1 MPLGAARIN
10 TLSRVLAA
18 GFEGITIT
26 VNGDVE
32 KDTAFVKYGTA
43 CAEFGNT
50 TRNGELIAEDVTLE
64 IPDYRT
70 ADFTWECWAHID
82 ADESSQTF
90 MTTRSTTGYS
100 NGDLTLYR
108 VGPAPFN
115 DQVRFFGKDS
125 TGVSFSINGSTT
137 LMSSLNT
144 WYHIAAQRESGN
156 FELFVNG
163 ISQGTTTGLS
173 GDLYFSATPTSGQ
186 NDVYI
191 GSLGQAT
198 TQGLNGG
205 MDEIRISSIARY
217 TSGNFTPPTGAFTRD
232 SDTVLLIHCDGTDG
246 ATDFEDA
253 ET

>member
-1 MPLGAARIN
+1 MPLGFGKSI
-10 TLSRVLAA
+10 LATSAVA
-18 GFEGITIT
+18 GFTGITIT

-50 TRNGELIAEDVTLE
+50 TRDGELIAEDVILE
-64 IPDYRT
+64 IPSYRT
-70 ADFTWECWAHID
+70 GDWTWECWAHID
-82 ADESSQTF
+82 ADESSQNFFTN
-90 MTTRSTTGYS
+90 RSDTSYN
-100 NGDLTLYR
+100 NGDLTVYR

-125 TGVSFSINGSTT
+125 TGVGFSINGSTT

-144 WYHIAAQRESGN
+144 WYHIAAQRYNGD

-163 ISQGTTTGLS
+163 ISQGTTSGLS
-173 GDLYFSATPTSGQ
+173 GDLYFSATPGSGQ
-186 NDVYI
+186 NDLYM

-205 MDEIRISSIARY
+205 MDEIRISKVARY

-232 SDTVLLIHCDGTDG
+232 SDTVCLIHCDGTDG
-246 ATDFEDA
+246 ATDFEDS